1 MSFARAALVRYTGAL
16 AVVYIYGTYE
26 SRLYNGRTTL
36 PAASCADGSS
46 SKCCA
51 AKPTALVCIRRSP
64 GVTGTLAVVA
74 GYLLKLDPFGNLHW
88 DAEHLA
94 VGLAC
99 AAPFMLLGA
108 RPGLPRQQTSLAV
121 CCSAACFHG
130 TKQI

>member
-1 MSFARAALVRYTGAL
+1 M
-16 AVVYIYGTYE
+16 
-26 SRLYNGRTTL
+26 
-36 PAASCADGSS
+36 
-46 SKCCA
+46 
-51 AKPTALVCIRRSP
+51 RRSP

-108 RPGLPRQQTSLAV
+108 RPGLLRHCSSLAV
-121 CCSAACFHG
+121 CSFAAYFRN
-130 TKQI
+130 TET

>member
-1 MSFARAALVRYTGAL
+1 MLKKCRAA
-16 AVVYIYGTYE
+16 E
-26 SRLYNGRTTL
+26 
-36 PAASCADGSS
+36 
-46 SKCCA
+46 
-51 AKPTALVCIRRSP
+51 PTALVRMRRSP

-108 RPGLPRQQTSLAV
+108 RPGLLRHCSSLAV
-121 CCSAACFHG
+121 CSFAAYFRN
-130 TKQI
+130 TET